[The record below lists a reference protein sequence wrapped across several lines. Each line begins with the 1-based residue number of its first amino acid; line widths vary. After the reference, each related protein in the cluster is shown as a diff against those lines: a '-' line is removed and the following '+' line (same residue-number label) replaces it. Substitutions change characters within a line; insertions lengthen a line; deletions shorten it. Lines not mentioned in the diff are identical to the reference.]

1 MNKHHELHIHLDGSL
16 PYETVLTLI
25 KKNDGAEVSQKLP
38 EDIHSLLTVSPDC
51 RSLNEYLEKFDFPLS
66 LLQTVDA
73 VQLAVHDLGIW
84 LSEREVEYAEIR
96 FAPQLHTGKGLNQEA
111 VATAAVNGIKQ
122 LKSEGAPIDLRLIFC
137 LMRGDM
143 TDSAKYEA
151 NMETVHIA
159 EKCIDIFGNEMIAGL
174 DLAGAEALFPTEDF
188 REFFEEAKRL
198 NIPFTIHAG
207 EAAGPESIW
216 SAIDMGAMRIGHGIA
231 AAKDEKLM
239 KYMAERG
246 IAVEMCPTSNLQTKA
261 VTDMKEYPIRKF
273 LEYGIPVTI
282 NTDNTTVSGT
292 DIQKEFLLL
301 RETIGL
307 TEEEEMKIRANS
319 RKCHL

>member
-1 MNKHHELHIHLDGSL
+1 
-16 PYETVLTLI
+16 
-25 KKNDGAEVSQKLP
+25 
-38 EDIHSLLTVSPDC
+38 
-51 RSLNEYLEKFDFPLS
+51 
-66 LLQTVDA
+66 
-73 VQLAVHDLGIW
+73 
-84 LSEREVEYAEIR
+84 
-96 FAPQLHTGKGLNQEA
+96 
-111 VATAAVNGIKQ
+111 
-122 LKSEGAPIDLRLIFC
+122 
-137 LMRGDM
+137 
-143 TDSAKYEA
+143 
-151 NMETVHIA
+151 
-159 EKCIDIFGNEMIAGL
+159 MIAGL

-239 KYMAERG
+239 KYMAECG

-273 LEYGIPVTI
+273 MEYGIPVTI